1 MLTLT
6 RLSTRNI
13 RRISRAT
20 PRKNISIHTNAV
32 CTSSSSSHHQYH
44 HNDSSSFGINQ
55 TSFLLAVGALPVIHF
70 MRNDENLTTCSAS
83 KTPEKG
89 QVKIT
94 DVEAE
99 LIARKLQGMID
110 IPGIPNI
117 IEKPVVEQAIKAF
130 IEVCPLVLPEG
141 VFNRLIAGEAGA
153 NGVSEAI
160 IRQISDAIYIPILS
174 KEAQNAIV
182 EQLCMILFTPSN
194 FDAVRRKMLARAARE
209 VFNADSR
216 VLLATQLNKYVDI
229 PLLSEDKEQ
238 VVAEMLVNT
247 CFDLLE
253 KFIPPPIR
261 AMLENTS
268 PKELQEVRRTMV
280 VRLAERIDI
289 PFASEEKEELALTYI
304 VDFFLEFY
312 GLQEGTKT
320 PEEEL
325 VDLEHELKCLEL
337 ELEAFEEISAEKIV
351 KMKDRKNAMAQKQR
365 EIAKSI
371 RKGPWFKFW

>member
-1 MLTLT
+1 M
-6 RLSTRNI
+6 
-13 RRISRAT
+13 
-20 PRKNISIHTNAV
+20 IH
-32 CTSSSSSHHQYH
+32 
-44 HNDSSSFGINQ
+44 I
-55 TSFLLAVGALPVIHF
+55 